1 MKTVTSVTVTTV
13 TTSVILLIL
22 SREVQRI
29 ITFSQLLSENSC
41 RYENKVVTLRK
52 SSYKDRLGI
61 MVETNDRR
69 LPVGI
74 QSFEEIRKNGY
85 LYVDKTD
92 IIWQLANKGKK
103 YNYLSRPRR
112 FGKSVLVDTLESY
125 FLGKKEL
132 FEGLKIMQMETE
144 WVKRPVI
151 RLDMSRAG
159 AEPDTLRSYLD
170 NIFEQ
175 YEEEYSL
182 APDPTDS
189 LADRFNAIIVGAYE
203 QTGLQVAILIDE
215 YDSPLQHS
223 WKTPQHEACTAIY
236 REVFA
241 ILKADDKYEKFVFIT
256 GITKFTQIS
265 LFSVLNNLSNI
276 SFEPEYAALCGIT
289 KEEVV
294 RDFKP
299 EINKLASRKGWT
311 FDEAVAQLTAYYDGY
326 HFCHENMVDIFN
338 PFSLINALADSKLR
352 NYWASSG
359 ATSLLPKFVDDLEIR
374 LKDFDHSALLDTIIE
389 TSDVTGGGAELFLY
403 QSGYLTIK
411 GYVSGTYLL
420 GIPNSE
426 VRQALNE
433 IVLPTLAMRKN
444 NDLQSTQAFL
454 NVHLSLGNLP
464 EAMKCLKAL
473 IADVPYSNKKL
484 ASMDME
490 ERYRLIMSTIFN
502 AIGCRVEVEKMIAT
516 GRIDMVVE
524 VTNFIYV
531 LELKLSNNGGV
542 DAAEEQMKAKQ
553 YAEPFKADK
562 RKVIALAIELDDMG
576 KGLVDWK
583 EV

>member
-1 MKTVTSVTVTTV
+1 
-13 TTSVILLIL
+13 
-22 SREVQRI
+22 
-29 ITFSQLLSENSC
+29 
-41 RYENKVVTLRK
+41 
-52 SSYKDRLGI
+52 
-61 MVETNDRR
+61 MVETNNRR

-74 QSFEEIRKNGY
+74 QSFEEIRKEGY

-92 IIWQLANKGKK
+92 IIWQLAQKGKK

-112 FGKSVLVDTLESY
+112 FGKSVLVDTLEAY
-125 FLGKKEL
+125 FTGKKEL
-132 FEGLKIMQMETE
+132 FEGLKIMQMEKE

-159 AEPDTLRSYLD
+159 AESDTLRSYLN
-170 NIFEQ
+170 NIFRQ
-175 YEEEYSL
+175 YEKEYSL
-182 APDPTDS
+182 VPNPTDS
-189 LADRFNAIIVGAYE
+189 LADRFNAIIVGSYE
-203 QTGLQVAILIDE
+203 QTGQQVAILIDE

-223 WKTPQHEACTAIY
+223 WKTPHHEACTSIY

-276 SFEPEYAALCGIT
+276 SFEPEYAAICGIT
-289 KEEVV
+289 KEEVL

-299 EINKLASRKGWT
+299 EISKLASRNGWT

-326 HFCHENMVDIFN
+326 HFSHENMVDIFN

-359 ATSLLPKFVDDLEIR
+359 ATSLLPKFVDDMEVR
-374 LKDFDHSALLDTIIE
+374 LADFDHSALLSTIIE

-411 GYVSGTYLL
+411 GYQMGVYIL
-420 GIPNSE
+420 GFPNNE
-426 VRQALNE
+426 VRQALYE
-433 IVLPTLAMRKN
+433 TVLPALTLRSAGGI
-444 NDLQSTQAFL
+444 QSTQSGLFL
-454 NVHLSLGNLP
+454 ALQLGNLP
-464 EAMKCLKAL
+464 QAMKCLKAL

-516 GRIDMVVE
+516 GRIGMVVE
-524 VTNFIYV
+524 NTNFVYV
-531 LELKLSNNGGV
+531 LELKLSNNGGI
-542 DAAEEQMKAKQ
+542 DAATEQIRAKQ
-553 YAEPFKADK
+553 YAEPFNADK
-562 RKVIALAIELDDMG
+562 RKVVALAIELDDKG
-576 KGLVDWK
+576 KGLINWK

>member
-1 MKTVTSVTVTTV
+1 MAVW
-13 TTSVILLIL
+13 
-22 SREVQRI
+22 
-29 ITFSQLLSENSC
+29 EN
-41 RYENKVVTLRK
+41 NRK
-52 SSYKDRLGI
+52 YAIGKQRLGI
-61 MVETNDRR
+61 MIETNDRI

-74 QSFEEIRKNGY
+74 QSFEKIRKGGY

-92 IIWQLANKGKK
+92 IIWQLANRNKT
-103 YNYLSRPRR
+103 YNYLIRPRR
-112 FGKSVLVDTLESY
+112 FGKSVLVDTLEAY
-125 FLGKKEL
+125 FMGKKEL

-159 AEPDTLRSYLD
+159 AEPETLRSYLD
-170 NIFEQ
+170 ITFDRLEK
-175 YEEEYSL
+175 EYGIT
-182 APDPTDS
+182 PKPTAK
-189 LADRFNAIIVGAYE
+189 LADRFDAIIVGAYE
-203 QTGLQVAILIDE
+203 QTGQQVAILIDE

-223 WKTPQHEACTAIY
+223 WKTPYHEACTAVY

-276 SFEPEYAALCGIT
+276 SFEPEYAAICGIT
-289 KEEVV
+289 KEEVL

-299 EINKLASRKGWT
+299 EIKKLAEYEDWT

-326 HFCHENMVDIFN
+326 HFSRRNMVDVFN
-338 PFSLINALADSKLR
+338 PFSLINALADSDLK

-359 ATSLLPKFVDDLEIR
+359 ATSLLPKFVDDME
-374 LKDFDHSALLDTIIE
+374 LKLGNFDPCTILRQTIE

-411 GYVSGTYLL
+411 DYQMGVYIL
-420 GIPNSE
+420 GFPNSE
-426 VRQALNE
+426 VRQALYE
-433 IVLPTLAMRKN
+433 TVLPALMLRGN
-444 NDLQSTQAFL
+444 GDIQSTQSGLFL
-454 NVHLSLGNLP
+454 ALQLGNLP

-490 ERYRLIMSTIFN
+490 ERYRLILSTIFN

-524 VTNFIYV
+524 TTNFIYV

-542 DAAEEQMKAKQ
+542 DAATEQIKAKQ
-553 YAEPFKADK
+553 YAEPFQADK
-562 RKVIALAIELDDMG
+562 RKVIALAIELDDKG

>member
-1 MKTVTSVTVTTV
+1 MSLASSGSDIFTNTQIIMKE
-13 TTSVILLIL
+13 I
-22 SREVQRI
+22 
-29 ITFSQLLSENSC
+29 
-41 RYENKVVTLRK
+41 
-52 SSYKDRLGI
+52 
-61 MVETNDRR
+61 NDRK

-74 QSFEEIRKNGY
+74 QSFEEIRKDGY

-92 IIWQLANKGKK
+92 IIWHLANRGKK

-112 FGKSVLVDTLESY
+112 FGKSVLVDTLEAY

-132 FEGLKIMQMETE
+132 FEGLKIMSLETE

-151 RLDMSRAG
+151 RLDMSQAG
-159 AEPDTLRSYLD
+159 AEPESLKGYL
-170 NIFEQ
+170 NYTFQE
-175 YEEEYSL
+175 YESL
-182 APDPTDS
+182 YGIEARNNFP
-189 LADRFNAIIVGAYE
+189 LATRLIEIIKTAYNK
-203 QTGLQVAILIDE
+203 TGQQVVILIDE

-223 WKTPQHEACTAIY
+223 WKTPQHKACRDIY
-236 REVFA
+236 REVFSV
-241 ILKADDKYEKFVFIT
+241 LKAQDKYEKFVFIT

-276 SFEPEYAALCGIT
+276 SFNPEYAALCGIT
-289 KEEVV
+289 KEELL
-294 RDFKP
+294 RDFTP
-299 EINKLASRKGWT
+299 EVKRLAAKNEWT
-311 FDEAVAQLTAYYDGY
+311 FDEAIAQLTTFYDGY
-326 HFCHENMVDIFN
+326 HFSHENMIDIFN
-338 PFSLINALADSKLR
+338 PFSLINALSDSSLK

-359 ATSLLPKFVDDLEIR
+359 ATTLLPKFVDDIEIR
-374 LKDFDHSALLDTIIE
+374 LKDFEKCPMDSDTLE

-411 GYVSGTYLL
+411 GYVAGIYLL
-420 GIPNSE
+420 GIPNNE
-426 VRQALNE
+426 VRKALYK
-433 IVLPTLAMRKN
+433 IVLPALTLKSNA
-444 NDLQSTQAFL
+444 QVISTQNML
-454 NVHLSLGNLP
+454 LYSLKMGDLS

-490 ERYRLIMSTIFN
+490 ERYRLILSTIFN

-524 VTNFIYV
+524 TSTFIYV

-542 DAAEEQMKAKQ
+542 DAAAEQIKAKQ

-562 RKVIALAIELDDMG
+562 RKIIALAVELDDLG

>member
-1 MKTVTSVTVTTV
+1 
-13 TTSVILLIL
+13 
-22 SREVQRI
+22 
-29 ITFSQLLSENSC
+29 
-41 RYENKVVTLRK
+41 
-52 SSYKDRLGI
+52 
-61 MVETNDRR
+61 MVETNNRR
-69 LPVGI
+69 FPVGI
-74 QSFEEIRKNGY
+74 QSFEEIRKEGY

-92 IIWQLANKGKK
+92 IIWQLANEGKK

-112 FGKSVLVDTLESY
+112 FGKSVLVDTLEAY
-125 FLGKKEL
+125 FTGKKEL
-132 FEGLKIMQMETE
+132 FEELKIMQLEKE

-159 AEPDTLRSYLD
+159 AEPDTLRSYLN
-170 NIFEQ
+170 NIFRQ
-175 YEEEYSL
+175 YEKEYSL
-182 APDPTDS
+182 VPAPTDS
-189 LADRFNAIIVGAYE
+189 LADRFDAIIVGSYE
-203 QTGLQVAILIDE
+203 QTGQQVAILIDE

-223 WKTPQHEACTAIY
+223 WKTPHHEACTAIY

-276 SFEPEYAALCGIT
+276 SFEPEYAAICGIT
-289 KEEVV
+289 KEEVL

-299 EINKLASRKGWT
+299 EISKLASRNGWT
-311 FDEAVAQLTAYYDGY
+311 FDEAVAQLTTYYDGY
-326 HFCHENMVDIFN
+326 HFSHENMVDIFN

-359 ATSLLPKFVDDLEIR
+359 ATSLLPKFVNDMEVR
-374 LKDFDHSALLDTIIE
+374 LADFNHSALLSTIIE

-411 GYVSGTYLL
+411 DYQMGVYIL
-420 GIPNSE
+420 GFPNNE
-426 VRQALNE
+426 VKQALYE
-433 IVLPTLAMRKN
+433 TVLPALTLRSAGGI
-444 NDLQSTQAFL
+444 QSTQSGLFL
-454 NVHLSLGNLP
+454 ALQLGKLP
-464 EAMKCLKAL
+464 EAMKSLKAL

-484 ASMDME
+484 ACMDME
-490 ERYRLIMSTIFN
+490 ERYRLILSTIFN

-524 VTNFIYV
+524 TTNFIYV
-531 LELKLSNNGGV
+531 LELKLSNNGGI
-542 DAAEEQMKAKQ
+542 DSATEQIRAKQ
-553 YAEPFKADK
+553 YTEPFKADK
-562 RKVIALAIELDDMG
+562 RKVVAIAIELDEKG

-583 EV
+583 EVPNIAASSI

>member
-1 MKTVTSVTVTTV
+1 MAV
-13 TTSVILLIL
+13 
-22 SREVQRI
+22 
-29 ITFSQLLSENSC
+29 SEN
-41 RYENKVVTLRK
+41 NRK
-52 SSYKDRLGI
+52 FAIGKQRLGI
-61 MVETNDRR
+61 MVEINDRK

-74 QSFEEIRKNGY
+74 QSFEEIRKQGC

-92 IIWQLANKGKK
+92 IIWQLANRGKK

-112 FGKSVLVDTLESY
+112 FGKSVLVDTLETY
-125 FLGKKEL
+125 FMGKKEL

-159 AEPDTLRSYLD
+159 AEPETLRSYLN
-170 NIFEQ
+170 NIFRQ
-175 YEEEYSL
+175 YEGEYSL
-182 APDPTDS
+182 VPDPTDS
-189 LADRFNAIIVGAYE
+189 LADRFNAIIVEAYE
-203 QTGLQVAILIDE
+203 QTGQQVAILIDE

-223 WKTPQHEACTAIY
+223 WKTPYHEACTAIY

-276 SFEPEYAALCGIT
+276 SFDSEYAALCGIT
-289 KEEVV
+289 KEEVL

-299 EINKLASRKGWT
+299 EINKLAASKGWT
-311 FDEAVAQLTAYYDGY
+311 FDEAVVQLTAYYDGY
-326 HFCHENMVDIFN
+326 HFSHENMVDVFN

-359 ATSLLPKFVDDLEIR
+359 ATSLLPKFVDDMEIR

-411 GYVSGTYLL
+411 GYINGTYLL
-420 GIPNSE
+420 GIPNFE

-524 VTNFIYV
+524 TTNFIYV

-542 DAAEEQMKAKQ
+542 DAATEQMKAKQ

>member
-1 MKTVTSVTVTTV
+1 MAV
-13 TTSVILLIL
+13 
-22 SREVQRI
+22 
-29 ITFSQLLSENSC
+29 SEN
-41 RYENKVVTLRK
+41 NRK
-52 SSYKDRLGI
+52 FAIGKQRLGI
-61 MVETNDRR
+61 MVEINDRK

-74 QSFEEIRKNGY
+74 QSFEKIRKDGY

-92 IIWQLANKGKK
+92 IIWQLANRNKT
-103 YNYLSRPRR
+103 YNYLIRPRR
-112 FGKSVLVDTLESY
+112 FGKSVLVDTLEAY
-125 FLGKKEL
+125 FMGKKEL

-159 AEPDTLRSYLD
+159 AEPETLRSYLD
-170 NIFEQ
+170 ITFDRLEK
-175 YEEEYSL
+175 EYGIT
-182 APDPTDS
+182 PKPTAK
-189 LADRFNAIIVGAYE
+189 LADRFDAIIVGAYE
-203 QTGLQVAILIDE
+203 QTGQQVAILIDE

-223 WKTPQHEACTAIY
+223 WKTPYHEACTAVY

-276 SFEPEYAALCGIT
+276 SFEPEYAAICGIT
-289 KEEVV
+289 KEEVL

-299 EINKLASRKGWT
+299 EINKLAEYEDWT
-311 FDEAVAQLTAYYDGY
+311 FNEAVAKLTAYYDGY
-326 HFCHENMVDIFN
+326 HFSRRNMVDVFN
-338 PFSLINALADSKLR
+338 PFSLINALADSDLK

-359 ATSLLPKFVDDLEIR
+359 ATSLLPKFVDDMEIR
-374 LKDFDHSALLDTIIE
+374 LKDFDHSALLSTIIE

-403 QSGYLTIK
+403 QSGYLTIT
-411 GYVSGTYLL
+411 GYINGTYLL
-420 GIPNSE
+420 GIPNFE

-490 ERYRLIMSTIFN
+490 ERYRLIMSTIFY

-524 VTNFIYV
+524 TTNFIYV

-542 DAAEEQMKAKQ
+542 DAATEQMKAKQ

>member
-1 MKTVTSVTVTTV
+1 MAV
-13 TTSVILLIL
+13 
-22 SREVQRI
+22 
-29 ITFSQLLSENSC
+29 SEN
-41 RYENKVVTLRK
+41 NRK
-52 SSYKDRLGI
+52 FAIGKQRLGI
-61 MVETNDRR
+61 MVETNDRK

-74 QSFEEIRKNGY
+74 QSFEKIRKDGY

-92 IIWQLANKGKK
+92 IIWQLANRNKT

-112 FGKSVLVDTLESY
+112 FGKSVLVDTLEAY
-125 FLGKKEL
+125 FMGKKEL
-132 FEGLKIMQMETE
+132 FEGLKIMQLETE

-159 AEPDTLRSYLD
+159 AEPETLRSYLD
-170 NIFEQ
+170 ITFDKL
-175 YEEEYSL
+175 EEEYGIT
-182 APDPTDS
+182 PKPTAK

-203 QTGLQVAILIDE
+203 QTGQQVAILIDE

-223 WKTPQHEACTAIY
+223 WKTPYHEACTAVY

-276 SFEPEYAALCGIT
+276 SFEPEYAAICGIT
-289 KEEVV
+289 KEEVL

-299 EINKLASRKGWT
+299 EINKLAEYENWT
-311 FDEAVAQLTAYYDGY
+311 FNEAVAKLTAYYDGY
-326 HFCHENMVDIFN
+326 HFSRRNMVDVFN
-338 PFSLINALADSKLR
+338 PFSLINALADSDLK

-359 ATSLLPKFVDDLEIR
+359 ATSLLPKFVDDMEIR
-374 LKDFDHSALLDTIIE
+374 LKDFDHSALLGTIIE

-411 GYVSGTYLL
+411 GYINGTYLL
-420 GIPNSE
+420 GIPNFE

-490 ERYRLIMSTIFN
+490 ERYRLIMSTIFY

-524 VTNFIYV
+524 NTNFIYV

-542 DAAEEQMKAKQ
+542 DAATEQMKAKQ

>member
-1 MKTVTSVTVTTV
+1 M
-13 TTSVILLIL
+13 I
-22 SREVQRI
+22 
-29 ITFSQLLSENSC
+29 
-41 RYENKVVTLRK
+41 
-52 SSYKDRLGI
+52 
-61 MVETNDRR
+61 ETNDRR

-74 QSFEEIRKNGY
+74 QSFDVIRKEGY

-92 IIWQLANKGKK
+92 IIWQLANRNKK

-112 FGKSVLVDTLESY
+112 FGKSVLVDTLEAY
-125 FLGKKEL
+125 FMGKKEL
-132 FEGLKIMQMETE
+132 FEGLKIMQLETE

-159 AEPDTLRSYLD
+159 AEPETLRSYLN
-170 NIFEQ
+170 NIFRE
-175 YEEEYSL
+175 YEGEYSL
-182 APDPTDS
+182 VPDPADS
-189 LADRFNAIIVGAYE
+189 LADRFNAIIVGSYE
-203 QTGLQVAILIDE
+203 QTGQQVAILIDE

-223 WKTPQHEACTAIY
+223 WKTPHHEACTSIY

-276 SFEPEYAALCGIT
+276 SFEPEYAAICGIT
-289 KEEVV
+289 KEEVL

-299 EINKLASRKGWT
+299 EITKLAEYENWT
-311 FDEAVAQLTAYYDGY
+311 FDEAVAKLTAYYDGY
-326 HFCHENMVDIFN
+326 HFSRRNMVDVFN
-338 PFSLINALADSKLR
+338 PFSLINALADSDLK

-359 ATSLLPKFVDDLEIR
+359 ATSLLPKFVDDMEIR

-411 GYVSGTYLL
+411 GYINGTYLL
-420 GIPNSE
+420 GIPNFE

-524 VTNFIYV
+524 NTNFIYV

-562 RKVIALAIELDDMG
+562 RKVIALAIELDEMG

>member
-1 MKTVTSVTVTTV
+1 MAV
-13 TTSVILLIL
+13 
-22 SREVQRI
+22 
-29 ITFSQLLSENSC
+29 SEN
-41 RYENKVVTLRK
+41 NRK
-52 SSYKDRLGI
+52 FAIGNQRLGI
-61 MVETNDRR
+61 MVEINDRK

-74 QSFEEIRKNGY
+74 QSFEKIRKEGY

-92 IIWQLANKGKK
+92 IIWQLANRNKT

-112 FGKSVLVDTLESY
+112 FGKSVLVDTLEAY

-132 FEGLKIMQMETE
+132 FEGLKIMQLETE

-159 AEPDTLRSYLD
+159 AEPETLRSYLD
-170 NIFEQ
+170 ITFDRL
-175 YEEEYSL
+175 EEEYGIT
-182 APDPTDS
+182 PKPTAK

-203 QTGLQVAILIDE
+203 QTGQQVAILIDE

-223 WKTPQHEACTAIY
+223 RKTPYHEACTAIY

-276 SFEPEYAALCGIT
+276 SFEPEYAAICGIT
-289 KEEVV
+289 KEEVL

-299 EINKLASRKGWT
+299 EINKLAEYEDWT
-311 FDEAVAQLTAYYDGY
+311 FNEAVAKLTAYYDGY
-326 HFCHENMVDIFN
+326 HFSRRNMVDVFN
-338 PFSLINALADSKLR
+338 PFSLINALADSDLK

-359 ATSLLPKFVDDLEIR
+359 ATSLLPKFVDDMEIR
-374 LKDFDHSALLDTIIE
+374 LKDFDHSALLSTIIE

-411 GYVSGTYLL
+411 GYINGTYLL
-420 GIPNSE
+420 GIPNFE

-524 VTNFIYV
+524 TTNFIYV

-542 DAAEEQMKAKQ
+542 DAATEQMKAKQ

>member
-1 MKTVTSVTVTTV
+1 
-13 TTSVILLIL
+13 
-22 SREVQRI
+22 
-29 ITFSQLLSENSC
+29 
-41 RYENKVVTLRK
+41 
-52 SSYKDRLGI
+52 

-74 QSFEEIRKNGY
+74 QSFEEIRVQGC

-92 IIWQLANKGKK
+92 IIWQLANRGKK

-132 FEGLKIMQMETE
+132 FEGLKIMQLETE

-151 RLDMSRAG
+151 RLDMSQAG
-159 AEPDTLRSYLD
+159 AEPESVRSYLD
-170 NIFEQ
+170 DVFHTLETVYGITVRPDSSLTVRFKNIIE
-175 YEEEYSL
+175 S
-182 APDPTDS
+182 A
-189 LADRFNAIIVGAYE
+189 FN
-203 QTGLQVAILIDE
+203 QTGQQVAILIDE

-223 WKTPQHEACTAIY
+223 WKTPQHEACTDIY

-241 ILKADDKYEKFVFIT
+241 VLKAQDKYEKFVFIT

-276 SFEPEYAALCGIT
+276 SFEPEYAAICGIT
-289 KEEVV
+289 KEEVL

-299 EINKLASRKGWT
+299 EISKLAEYEDWT
-311 FDEAVAQLTAYYDGY
+311 YDEAVANLTAYYDGY
-326 HFCHENMVDIFN
+326 HFSRRNMVDVFN
-338 PFSLINALADSKLR
+338 PFSLINALADSDLK

-359 ATSLLPKFVDDLEIR
+359 ATSLLPKFVDDMEIK
-374 LKDFDHSALLDTIIE
+374 LGNFDSCAILRQTIE

-411 GYVSGTYLL
+411 GYINGTYLL
-420 GIPNSE
+420 GIPNFE

-433 IVLPTLAMRKN
+433 IVLPTLTMRKN

-454 NVHLSLGNLP
+454 NAHLSVGNLP

-490 ERYRLIMSTIFN
+490 ERYRLILSTIFN

-542 DAAEEQMKAKQ
+542 DAATEQIKAKQ
-553 YAEPFKADK
+553 YAEPFQADK
-562 RKVIALAIELDDMG
+562 RKVIALAIELDDKG

>member
-1 MKTVTSVTVTTV
+1 MA
-13 TTSVILLIL
+13 
-22 SREVQRI
+22 
-29 ITFSQLLSENSC
+29 
-41 RYENKVVTLRK
+41 
-52 SSYKDRLGI
+52 
-61 MVETNDRR
+61 ETRNRR

-74 QSFEEIRKNGY
+74 QSFEKIREDGY

-92 IIWQLANKGKK
+92 IVWELTNRGRK

-112 FGKSVLVDTLESY
+112 FGKSVLVDTLEAY
-125 FLGKKEL
+125 FLGKREL
-132 FEGLKIMQMETE
+132 FEGLRIMELERE

-159 AEPDTLRSYLD
+159 AAPDTLRSYLD
-170 NIFEQ
+170 NAFDHLEK
-175 YEEEYSL
+175 EYGI
-182 APDPTDS
+182 APKPTDQ
-189 LADRFNAIIVGAYE
+189 LADRFDAIIQTAHR
-203 QTGLQVAILIDE
+203 QTGQQVAILIDE

-223 WKTPQHEACTAIY
+223 WRTPHHEACTSIY

-276 SFEPEYAALCGIT
+276 SFEPEYAAICGIT
-289 KEEVV
+289 KEEML

-299 EINKLASRKGWT
+299 EIGKLAEYERRT
-311 FDEAVAQLTAYYDGY
+311 FDEAVALLTAHYDGY
-326 HFCHENMVDIFN
+326 HFSHDNMVDVFN

-359 ATSLLPKFVDDLEIR
+359 ATSMLPKFVDDMEIR
-374 LKDFDHSALLDTIIE
+374 LRDFDHCALISTTIE
-389 TSDVTGGGAELFLY
+389 TSDVTGGGPELFLY

-411 GYVSGTYLL
+411 GYVNGTYLL
-420 GIPNSE
+420 GIPNFE

-444 NDLQSTQAFL
+444 NDLQSPQAFL
-454 NVHLSLGNLP
+454 NLYLSVGNLP

-473 IADVPYSNKKL
+473 VADVPYSNKKL

-490 ERYRLIMSTIFN
+490 ERYRLILSTIFN

-524 VTNFIYV
+524 TIHIIYV
-531 LELKLSNNGGV
+531 LELKLSNNGGI
-542 DAAEEQMKAKQ
+542 DAATEQIRSRQ

-562 RKVIALAIELDDMG
+562 RRVVALAIELDDKG
-576 KGLVDWK
+576 KGLIDWK

>member
-1 MKTVTSVTVTTV
+1 
-13 TTSVILLIL
+13 
-22 SREVQRI
+22 
-29 ITFSQLLSENSC
+29 
-41 RYENKVVTLRK
+41 
-52 SSYKDRLGI
+52 

-74 QSFEEIRKNGY
+74 QSFEKIRKEGY

-92 IIWQLANKGKK
+92 IIWQLANRNKT
-103 YNYLSRPRR
+103 YHYLSRPRR
-112 FGKSVLVDTLESY
+112 FGKSVLVDTLEAY

-132 FEGLKIMQMETE
+132 FEGLKIMQLETE

-159 AEPDTLRSYLD
+159 AEPDTLRSYLN
-170 NIFEQ
+170 NIFRQ
-175 YEEEYSL
+175 YEKVYSL
-182 APDPTDS
+182 VPDPTDS
-189 LADRFNAIIVGAYE
+189 LADRFDAIIQTAYE
-203 QTGLQVAILIDE
+203 QTGQQVAILIDE

-326 HFCHENMVDIFN
+326 HFSHENMVDIFN

-411 GYVSGTYLL
+411 GYISGAYLL
-420 GIPNSE
+420 GIPNFE

-454 NVHLSLGNLP
+454 NIHLSLGNLP

-490 ERYRLIMSTIFN
+490 ERYRLILSTIFN

>member
-1 MKTVTSVTVTTV
+1 MVV
-13 TTSVILLIL
+13 
-22 SREVQRI
+22 
-29 ITFSQLLSENSC
+29 SEN
-41 RYENKVVTLRK
+41 NRK
-52 SSYKDRLGI
+52 FAIGKQRLGI
-61 MVETNDRR
+61 MVEINDRK

-74 QSFEEIRKNGY
+74 QSFEKIRKDGY

-92 IIWQLANKGKK
+92 IIWQLANRNKT

-112 FGKSVLVDTLESY
+112 FGKSVLVDTLEAY
-125 FLGKKEL
+125 FIGKKEL

-159 AEPDTLRSYLD
+159 AEPETLRSYLN
-170 NIFEQ
+170 NIFRQ
-175 YEEEYSL
+175 YEGEYSL
-182 APDPTDS
+182 VPDPADS
-189 LADRFNAIIVGAYE
+189 LADRFNAIIVGAYK
-203 QTGLQVAILIDE
+203 QTGQQVVILIDE

-223 WKTPQHEACTAIY
+223 WKTPHHEACTAVY

-276 SFEPEYAALCGIT
+276 SFEPEFAAICGIT
-289 KEEVV
+289 KEEVL

-299 EINKLASRKGWT
+299 EINKLAEYEDWT

-326 HFCHENMVDIFN
+326 HFSRRNMVDVFN
-338 PFSLINALADSKLR
+338 PFSLINALADSDLK

-359 ATSLLPKFVDDLEIR
+359 ATSLLPKFVDDME
-374 LKDFDHSALLDTIIE
+374 LKLGNFDPCTILRQTIE

-411 GYVSGTYLL
+411 DYQMGVYIL
-420 GIPNSE
+420 GFPNSE
-426 VRQALNE
+426 VRQALYE
-433 IVLPTLAMRKN
+433 TVLPALTLRSN
-444 NDLQSTQAFL
+444 GDIQSTQSGLFL
-454 NVHLSLGNLP
+454 ALQLGKIP

-524 VTNFIYV
+524 TTNFIYV

-542 DAAEEQMKAKQ
+542 DAAAEQMKAKQ

>member
-1 MKTVTSVTVTTV
+1 MAV
-13 TTSVILLIL
+13 
-22 SREVQRI
+22 REK
-29 ITFSQLLSENSC
+29 NS
-41 RYENKVVTLRK
+41 TLALGNQ
-52 SSYKDRLGI
+52 RLGI

-74 QSFEEIRKNGY
+74 QSFEEIRKQGC

-92 IIWQLANKGKK
+92 IIWQLANRGKK

-112 FGKSVLVDTLESY
+112 FGKSVLVDTLEAY
-125 FLGKKEL
+125 FMGKKEL
-132 FEGLKIMQMETE
+132 FEGLKIMQLETE

-170 NIFEQ
+170 ITFDKL
-175 YEEEYSL
+175 EEEYGIT
-182 APDPTDS
+182 PKPTAK
-189 LADRFNAIIVGAYE
+189 LADRFNAIIVEAYE
-203 QTGLQVAILIDE
+203 QTGQQVAILIDE

-241 ILKADDKYEKFVFIT
+241 ILKADDRYEKFVFIT

-276 SFEPEYAALCGIT
+276 SFDSEYAALCGIT

-326 HFCHENMVDIFN
+326 HFSHDNMVDIFN

-359 ATSLLPKFVDDLEIR
+359 ATSMLPKFVDDMEIR
-374 LKDFDHSALLDTIIE
+374 LKDFDNSALLDTIIE

-411 GYVSGTYLL
+411 GYINGTYLL
-420 GIPNSE
+420 GIPNFE

-444 NDLQSTQAFL
+444 NDLLSTQAFL

-490 ERYRLIMSTIFN
+490 ERYRLIMSTIFY

-524 VTNFIYV
+524 NTNFIYV

-542 DAAEEQMKAKQ
+542 DAATEQMKAKQ

-562 RKVIALAIELDDMG
+562 RKVITLAIELDDMG

>member
-1 MKTVTSVTVTTV
+1 
-13 TTSVILLIL
+13 
-22 SREVQRI
+22 
-29 ITFSQLLSENSC
+29 
-41 RYENKVVTLRK
+41 
-52 SSYKDRLGI
+52 

-74 QSFEEIRKNGY
+74 QSFEKIRKEGY

-92 IIWQLANKGKK
+92 IIWQLVNRNKT

-132 FEGLKIMQMETE
+132 FEGLKIMQMEKE

-159 AEPDTLRSYLD
+159 AEPDTLRSYL
-170 NIFEQ
+170 NNVFRQ
-175 YEEEYSL
+175 YEKEYSL
-182 APDPTDS
+182 VPNPTDS
-189 LADRFNAIIVGAYE
+189 LADRFNAIIVGSYE
-203 QTGLQVAILIDE
+203 QTGQQVAILIDE

-223 WKTPQHEACTAIY
+223 WKTPHHEACTSIY

-276 SFEPEYAALCGIT
+276 SFEPEYAAICGIT
-289 KEEVV
+289 KEEVR

-299 EINKLASRKGWT
+299 EISRLASRNGWT

-326 HFCHENMVDIFN
+326 HFSHENMVDIFN

-359 ATSLLPKFVDDLEIR
+359 ATSLLPKFVNDMEVR
-374 LKDFDHSALLDTIIE
+374 LADFDHSALLSTIIE

-411 GYVSGTYLL
+411 GYQMGVYIL
-420 GIPNSE
+420 GFPNNE
-426 VRQALNE
+426 VRQALYE
-433 IVLPTLAMRKN
+433 TVLPALTLRSAGGI
-444 NDLQSTQAFL
+444 QSTQSGLFL
-454 NVHLSLGNLP
+454 ALQLGNLP
-464 EAMKCLKAL
+464 QAVKCLKAL

-524 VTNFIYV
+524 TTNFVYV
-531 LELKLSNNGGV
+531 LELKLSNNGGI
-542 DAAEEQMKAKQ
+542 DAATEQIRAKQ
-553 YAEPFKADK
+553 YAEPFKADR
-562 RKVIALAIELDDMG
+562 RKVVALAIELDDKG
-576 KGLVDWK
+576 KGLINWK

>member
-1 MKTVTSVTVTTV
+1 
-13 TTSVILLIL
+13 
-22 SREVQRI
+22 
-29 ITFSQLLSENSC
+29 
-41 RYENKVVTLRK
+41 
-52 SSYKDRLGI
+52 

-74 QSFEEIRKNGY
+74 QSFEKIRKEGY

-92 IIWQLANKGKK
+92 IIWQLANRNKT

-112 FGKSVLVDTLESY
+112 FGKSVLVDTLEAY
-125 FLGKKEL
+125 FMGKKEL

-159 AEPDTLRSYLD
+159 AEPETLRSYLN
-170 NIFEQ
+170 NIFKQ

-203 QTGLQVAILIDE
+203 QTGQQVAILIDE

-326 HFCHENMVDIFN
+326 HFSHENMVDIFN

-374 LKDFDHSALLDTIIE
+374 LKDFDNSALLDTIIE

>member
-1 MKTVTSVTVTTV
+1 MAV
-13 TTSVILLIL
+13 
-22 SREVQRI
+22 
-29 ITFSQLLSENSC
+29 SEN
-41 RYENKVVTLRK
+41 NRK
-52 SSYKDRLGI
+52 FAIGKQRLGI
-61 MVETNDRR
+61 MVEINDRK

-74 QSFEEIRKNGY
+74 QSFEEIRKQGC

-92 IIWQLANKGKK
+92 IIWQLANRGKK

-112 FGKSVLVDTLESY
+112 FGKSVLVDTLEAY
-125 FLGKKEL
+125 FMGKKEL

-151 RLDMSRAG
+151 RLDMSQAG
-159 AEPDTLRSYLD
+159 AVPESVRSYLD
-170 NIFEQ
+170 DVFNTLET
-175 YEEEYSL
+175 EYRIVVRQDSSL
-182 APDPTDS
+182 AV
-189 LADRFNAIIVGAYE
+189 RFKNIIETAYNK
-203 QTGLQVAILIDE
+203 TGLQVAILIDE

-223 WKTPQHEACTAIY
+223 WKTPYHEACTAIY

-276 SFEPEYAALCGIT
+276 SFDSEYAALCGIT
-289 KEEVV
+289 KEEVL

-299 EINKLASRKGWT
+299 EINKLAASKGWT
-311 FDEAVAQLTAYYDGY
+311 FDEAVVQLTAYYDGY
-326 HFCHENMVDIFN
+326 HFSHENMVDVFN

-359 ATSLLPKFVDDLEIR
+359 ATSLLPKFVDDMEIR

-411 GYVSGTYLL
+411 GYINGTYLL
-420 GIPNSE
+420 GIPNFE

-524 VTNFIYV
+524 TTNFIYV

>member
-1 MKTVTSVTVTTV
+1 MAV
-13 TTSVILLIL
+13 
-22 SREVQRI
+22 
-29 ITFSQLLSENSC
+29 SENN
-41 RYENKVVTLRK
+41 RKFAIENQ
-52 SSYKDRLGI
+52 RLGI
-61 MVETNDRR
+61 MVEINDRK

-74 QSFEEIRKNGY
+74 QSFEKIRKEGY

-92 IIWQLANKGKK
+92 IIWQLANRNKT

-125 FLGKKEL
+125 FMGKKEL

-159 AEPDTLRSYLD
+159 AEPETLRSYLN
-170 NIFEQ
+170 NIFRQ
-175 YEEEYSL
+175 YEGEYSL
-182 APDPTDS
+182 VPAPTDS

-203 QTGLQVAILIDE
+203 QTGQQVAILIDE

-223 WKTPQHEACTAIY
+223 WKTPYHEACTAIY

-276 SFEPEYAALCGIT
+276 SFDSEYAALCGIT
-289 KEEVV
+289 KEEVL

-299 EINKLASRKGWT
+299 EINKLAASKGWT
-311 FDEAVAQLTAYYDGY
+311 FDEAVVQLTAYYDGY
-326 HFCHENMVDIFN
+326 HFSHENMVDVFN

-359 ATSLLPKFVDDLEIR
+359 ATSLLPKFVDDMEIR

-411 GYVSGTYLL
+411 GYINGTYLL
-420 GIPNSE
+420 GIPNFE

-524 VTNFIYV
+524 NTNFIYV

-542 DAAEEQMKAKQ
+542 DAATEQMKAKQ

>member
-1 MKTVTSVTVTTV
+1 M
-13 TTSVILLIL
+13 
-22 SREVQRI
+22 
-29 ITFSQLLSENSC
+29 
-41 RYENKVVTLRK
+41 RK

-74 QSFEEIRKNGY
+74 QSFDVIRKEGY

-92 IIWQLANKGKK
+92 IIWQLANRNKK

-112 FGKSVLVDTLESY
+112 FGKSVLVDTLEAY
-125 FLGKKEL
+125 FMGKKEL

-151 RLDMSRAG
+151 RLDMSQAG
-159 AEPDTLRSYLD
+159 AEPESLKGYLD
-170 NIFEQ
+170 YTFQE
-175 YEEEYSL
+175 YESL
-182 APDPTDS
+182 YEIESRGNSP
-189 LADRFNAIIVGAYE
+189 LATRLIEIIKTAYNK
-203 QTGLQVAILIDE
+203 TGLQVAILIDE

-223 WKTPQHEACTAIY
+223 WKTPHHEACTDIY
-236 REVFA
+236 KEVFA
-241 ILKADDKYEKFVFIT
+241 VLKSQDKYEKFVFIT

-276 SFEPEYAALCGIT
+276 SFEPEYAAICGIT
-289 KEEVV
+289 KEEVL

-299 EINKLASRKGWT
+299 EINKLAEYEDWT
-311 FDEAVAQLTAYYDGY
+311 FDEAVAKLTAYYDGY
-326 HFCHENMVDIFN
+326 HFSRRNMVDVFN
-338 PFSLINALADSKLR
+338 PFSLINALADSDLK

-374 LKDFDHSALLDTIIE
+374 LKDFDHSALLSTIIE

-411 GYVSGTYLL
+411 GYINGTYLL
-420 GIPNSE
+420 GIPNFE
-426 VRQALNE
+426 VKQALNE
-433 IVLPTLAMRKN
+433 IVLPTLAMHKN

-454 NVHLSLGNLP
+454 NVHLSMGNLP

-490 ERYRLIMSTIFN
+490 ERYRLILSTIFN

-524 VTNFIYV
+524 TTNFIYV
-531 LELKLSNNGGV
+531 LELKLSNNGGIS
-542 DAAEEQMKAKQ
+542 AAESQIKEKS
-553 YAEPFKADK
+553 YTEPFKADK
-562 RKVIALAIELDDMG
+562 RKVIALAVELDETG
-576 KGLVDWK
+576 KGLIDWK
-583 EV
+583 EVDESL

>member
-1 MKTVTSVTVTTV
+1 MEEKAWG
-13 TTSVILLIL
+13 LG
-22 SREVQRI
+22 
-29 ITFSQLLSENSC
+29 
-41 RYENKVVTLRK
+41 KK
-52 SSYKDRLGI
+52 SYICKQKQEA
-61 MVETNDRR
+61 MAETRNRR

-74 QSFEEIRKNGY
+74 QSFEEIREGGY

-92 IIWQLANKGKK
+92 IVWQLANRGKK

-112 FGKSVLVDTLESY
+112 FGKSVLVDTLEAY
-125 FLGKKEL
+125 FLGKREL
-132 FEGLKIMQMETE
+132 FEGLRIMELERE

-159 AEPDTLRSYLD
+159 AAPDTLRSYLD
-170 NIFEQ
+170 NAFDHLEK
-175 YEEEYSL
+175 EYGI
-182 APDPTDS
+182 APKPTDQ
-189 LADRFNAIIVGAYE
+189 LADRFDAIIQTAYR
-203 QTGLQVAILIDE
+203 QTGQQVAILIDE

-223 WKTPQHEACTAIY
+223 WGTPHHEACTSIY

-276 SFEPEYAALCGIT
+276 SFEPEYAAICGIT
-289 KEEVV
+289 KEEML

-299 EINKLASRKGWT
+299 EIHKLAEYEHRT
-311 FDEAVAQLTAYYDGY
+311 FDEAVALLTAHYDGY
-326 HFCHENMVDIFN
+326 HFSHDNMVDVFN

-359 ATSLLPKFVDDLEIR
+359 ATSMLPKFVDNIEIR
-374 LKDFDHSALLDTIIE
+374 LKSFENCPIDGDTLE

-411 GYVSGTYLL
+411 GYMDGVYIL
-420 GIPNSE
+420 GIPNYE
-426 VRQALNE
+426 VRKALYK
-433 IVLPTLAMRKN
+433 IVLPALTLKT
-444 NDLQSTQAFL
+444 NDQVISTQSML
-454 NVHLSLGNLP
+454 LYCLQLGNLP

-473 IADVPYSNKKL
+473 VADVPYSNKKL

-490 ERYRLIMSTIFN
+490 ERYRLILSTIFN

-524 VTNFIYV
+524 TIHIIYV
-531 LELKLSNNGGV
+531 LELKLSNNGGI
-542 DAAEEQMKAKQ
+542 DAAAEQIRSRQ

-562 RKVIALAIELDDMG
+562 RRVVALAIELDDKG
-576 KGLVDWK
+576 KGLIDWK
-583 EV
+583 EM

>member
-1 MKTVTSVTVTTV
+1 M
-13 TTSVILLIL
+13 I
-22 SREVQRI
+22 
-29 ITFSQLLSENSC
+29 
-41 RYENKVVTLRK
+41 
-52 SSYKDRLGI
+52 
-61 MVETNDRR
+61 ETNDRR

-74 QSFEEIRKNGY
+74 QSFDVIRKEGY

-92 IIWQLANKGKK
+92 IIWQLANRNKK

-112 FGKSVLVDTLESY
+112 FGKSVLVDTLEAY
-125 FLGKKEL
+125 FMGKKEL
-132 FEGLKIMQMETE
+132 FEGLKIMQLETE

-159 AEPDTLRSYLD
+159 AEPETLRSYLN
-170 NIFEQ
+170 NIFRE
-175 YEEEYSL
+175 YEGEYSL
-182 APDPTDS
+182 VPDPADS
-189 LADRFNAIIVGAYE
+189 LADRFNAIIVGAYK

-223 WKTPQHEACTAIY
+223 WKTPHHEACTSIY

-276 SFEPEYAALCGIT
+276 SFEPEYAAICGIT
-289 KEEVV
+289 KEEVL

-299 EINKLASRKGWT
+299 EINKLAEYENWT
-311 FDEAVAQLTAYYDGY
+311 FDEAVAKLTAYYDGY
-326 HFCHENMVDIFN
+326 HFSRRNMVDVFN
-338 PFSLINALADSKLR
+338 PFSLINALADSDLK

-359 ATSLLPKFVDDLEIR
+359 ATSLLPKFVDDMEIR

-411 GYVSGTYLL
+411 GYINGTYLL
-420 GIPNSE
+420 GIPNFE

-490 ERYRLIMSTIFN
+490 ERYRLILSTIFN

-524 VTNFIYV
+524 NTNFIYV

-562 RKVIALAIELDDMG
+562 RKVIALAIELDEMG